1 MIITIDGPTA
11 SGKSTIAQLL
21 AEQIGYMYINS
32 GLLYRGVAYIFIKK
46 KIIISVDQ
54 HVSQHEIDALF
65 SEMRYNFTQT
75 EGAVIYYYDENITPH
90 LKTADIDLASSIVA
104 MQPFVRQEILSY
116 ERTLADDHNVIADGR
131 DCGTVIFPHAQY
143 KFFITANLDVRADRW
158 QRDQRKVGEEFSLE
172 ECKRIIDERDR
183 RDRERS
189 ISPMKPADDALIID
203 TSTLSVQEVITEL
216 TTIIRA

>member
-1 MIITIDGPTA
+1 M
-11 SGKSTIAQLL
+11 
-21 AEQIGYMYINS
+21 
-32 GLLYRGVAYIFIKK
+32 
-46 KIIISVDQ
+46 IISVDQ

-143 KFFITANLDVRADRW
+143 KFFITANPDVRADRW

-172 ECKRIIDERDR
+172 ECKRVVDGAIAAIVNAQFR
-183 RDRERS
+183 
-189 ISPMKPADDALIID
+189 P
-203 TSTLSVQEVITEL
+203 
-216 TTIIRA
+216 